1 MKMSEQ
7 IRHLVCRDEN
17 ERLYIIKIHM
27 LLSDM
32 NMICLKKNSRY

>member
-1 MKMSEQ
+1 MSEQ
-7 IRHLVCRDEN
+7 IRHLPGCRDEN

-32 NMICLKKNSRY
+32 HMICLKKNSRY